1 VNGGKAKKKN
11 KKQKGIM
18 EDKNGRSFRESGDFV
33 SEDLLFETMMNDVT
47 DDLTASVLGNDNDD
61 GSILSPNKF
70 PFYSGA
76 GLLEVQQVKE
86 VASAIIAFNK
96 RNEELAFDDDVIEQ
110 FLLGLGSHVRIPC
123 LLLLLLLLILLLR
136 SYSNN
141 WFFRAARWHVARS
154 QVLCG
159 SIVPTAAH
167 EDCVCDRDLGGGHQ
181 YAGAD
186 NGDIGNGETRRRE

>member
-1 VNGGKAKKKN
+1 
-11 KKQKGIM
+11 
-18 EDKNGRSFRESGDFV
+18 
-33 SEDLLFETMMNDVT
+33 
-47 DDLTASVLGNDNDD
+47 
-61 GSILSPNKF
+61 
-70 PFYSGA
+70 
-76 GLLEVQQVKE
+76 LEVQQVKE

-110 FLLGLGSHVRIPC
+110 FLLGLGSHVRPPC
-123 LLLLLLLLILLLR
+123 LLLLLLLILLLR
-136 SYSNN
+136 SYSNKGS
-141 WFFRAARWHVARS
+141 FRAARWHVTRS

-186 NGDIGNGETRRRE
+186 NGDIGIGETRRWE